1 GTQIASV
8 NTLIAS
14 PSIQGV
20 TGYRFRITNVSDPL
34 APNQVQVLDRTVH
47 WFKLS
52 MLDTFTYGGIYL
64 VEVAVRGTS
73 GNYTDF
79 GSPCEIMAPAVP
91 TLIDCNAVVPLG
103 TTLVAAQSVQYATS
117 YRFEIT
123 NLSTNAVTTITT
135 GNNYFKFNQITDY
148 TRGGQYGVRVAIMTK
163 GVFSDYGEPCEI
175 TAPGQAAARGE
186 AQIADT
192 NFAAVAYPNPFV
204 DSFSIEVT
212 TSMTETINVKT
223 YDMTGR
229 LLETK
234 EVSPSDVK
242 SLEIGSRY
250 PSGVYNVIVTQGETV
265 KTLRV
270 IKR

>member
-1 GTQIASV
+1 CGTTVASIGTLIVAQPVTQATRYRFYATNIETNVTVTYERAQPYFSLSNLPAYDYASTYSVSVEVQLNNIWLGYEGASCLISSPAILSEGGPATITQCGTQIASV

-34 APNQVQVLDRTVH
+34 APNQVQVLDRTVY

-148 TRGGQYGVRVAIMTK
+148 T
-163 GVFSDYGEPCEI
+163 
-175 TAPGQAAARGE
+175 
-186 AQIADT
+186 
-192 NFAAVAYPNPFV
+192 
-204 DSFSIEVT
+204 
-212 TSMTETINVKT
+212 
-223 YDMTGR
+223 
-229 LLETK
+229 
-234 EVSPSDVK
+234 
-242 SLEIGSRY
+242 
-250 PSGVYNVIVTQGETV
+250 
-265 KTLRV
+265 
-270 IKR
+270 